1 MCLDFDYFVRRGL
14 YAEQHFLPS
23 CSNYILVGERNKLR
37 KKRNN
42 VFYRIFRS
50 FLIIF
55 EPPPFSSSPLDW
67 VCLCFFFFYPTF
79 ETSKKKKERKK
90 CSKESR
96 VVVRNFF
103 TEITYGTNK
112 RIRANKSCVSVKIFI
127 KGEASVYFPDPML
140 RYFRRRREERKGIMD
155 NS

>member
-1 MCLDFDYFVRRGL
+1 MLIFFFFVYKIHAKLSEKQRRILVSGLRLLRSSRL

-67 VCLCFFFFYPTF
+67 VCLCFFFFILP
-79 ETSKKKKERKK
+79 SK
-90 CSKESR
+90 
-96 VVVRNFF
+96 
-103 TEITYGTNK
+103 
-112 RIRANKSCVSVKIFI
+112 
-127 KGEASVYFPDPML
+127 L
-140 RYFRRRREERKGIMD
+140 RRRRKKEKSARKNQEWWYVISSQKLLTGPTKE
-155 NS
+155 SAQTKVAFP